1 MKANLI
7 VLKLG
12 VKRINRFY
20 IELPYCIIR
29 VSKSIKEHQRASH
42 THHLFKMILDLIFNF
57 LFTTIQRTRDSKEE
71 RKKIV

>member
-42 THHLFKMILDLIFNF
+42 TPFVQDDTRSNF
-57 LFTTIQRTRDSKEE
+57 
-71 RKKIV
+71 

>member
-29 VSKSIKEHQRASH
+29 VSKSIKEHH
-42 THHLFKMILDLIFNF
+42 THHLFKMILDLNFNF

-71 RKKIV
+71 RKKSFKP